1 MTSSALSARTEVPG
15 TDTGKWPKW
24 PPGSRQDPCCRISVL
39 LLQGIPMPVSKGC
52 TLQVRHCAWRLRQSR
67 VAAWWAGSEMIA
79 HTRRASLVFE
89 KLPRAIAVS
98 WPSLTGCASACAELT
113 LSVEGATA
121 SSLSLHQFQ
130 YWVRLKLLVTPES
143 WLSAAGDELAAWS
156 ATARARA
163 LEWTLMT

>member
-1 MTSSALSARTEVPG
+1 MLQDKRAPAARHPDACVERLHTASAALRLEAPAVTR
-15 TDTGKWPKW
+15 
-24 PPGSRQDPCCRISVL
+24 
-39 LLQGIPMPVSKGC
+39 GC
-52 TLQVRHCAWRLRQSR
+52 LVGRERDDRAP
-67 VAAWWAGSEMIA
+67 
-79 HTRRASLVFE
+79 RRASLVFE

-113 LSVEGATA
+113 LSGEGATA